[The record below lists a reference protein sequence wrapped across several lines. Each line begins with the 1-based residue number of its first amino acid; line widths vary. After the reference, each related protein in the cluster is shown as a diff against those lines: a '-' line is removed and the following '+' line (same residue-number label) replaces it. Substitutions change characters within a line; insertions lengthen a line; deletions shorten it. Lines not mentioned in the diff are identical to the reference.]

1 MFETVIEILEDSG
14 YTVLNWEGT
23 LDSLE
28 ILFDEPVNE
37 SDIEFALNESNY
49 SGDITSYG
57 DRVRITNI
65 EEI

>member
-28 ILFDEPVNE
+28 ILFDEHVDE

-49 SGDITSYG
+49 SGDIISYG
-57 DRVRITNI
+57 NRIRITNI

>member
-14 YTVLNWEGT
+14 YKILNWEGT

-37 SDIEFALNESNY
+37 SDIKYALNESNY
-49 SGDITSYG
+49 SGDITSY
-57 DRVRITNI
+57 DNRVRITNI